1 MKQIDKSE
9 FVEINM
15 QLKVIE
21 AHTMGEP
28 LRLITEGFP
37 DIKGNSMM
45 EKQIYF
51 EKYYDQYRKG
61 ILLEPYGHKDMFG
74 AILTSKIHDE
84 ADFGVLFMNTQGM
97 EPMCGHGSIA
107 VAVIAVKYGLVKME
121 EPITEVRLDVPAG
134 IVTLK
139 LMIKDGKIINVLL
152 QNVESYYIGAESV
165 DVDGEIR
172 VLADLAFGGNV
183 FAVVNAD
190 DAELT
195 LTPKNKEKI
204 IKVGMK
210 IKSAINDKNGN
221 ETVLGTVFYSKK
233 VSNAYYKDTVVFGD
247 GSIDRSPCGTGC
259 SALISVL
266 RKKRLLEVGQE
277 ITVQS
282 IIGTNFGIKIE
293 SESKINGTNH
303 NIPIIRGNA
312 YIIGE
317 GVRFFDGQDPIEYG
331 FQL

>member
-1 MKQIDKSE
+1 
-9 FVEINM
+9 M

-28 LRLITEGFP
+28 LRLVTEGFP

-51 EKYYDQYRKG
+51 EKYYDRYRKG

-74 AILTSKIHDE
+74 AILTSKVHDE
-84 ADFGVLFMNTQGM
+84 ADLGVLFMNTQGM

-107 VAVIAVKYGLVKME
+107 VSVIAVKYGLVKMK

-139 LMIKDGKIINVLL
+139 LMIKDGEILNVLL

-165 DVDGEIR
+165 DIDGEIR
-172 VLADLAFGGNV
+172 VPADLAYGGNI

-190 DAELT
+190 DVELT
-195 LTPKNKEKI
+195 LTPENKEKI
-204 IKVGMK
+204 IKVGMN
-210 IKSAINDKNGN
+210 IKSVINEKNGN
-221 ETVLGTVFYSKK
+221 ENVLGTVFYSND
-233 VSNAYYKDTVVFGD
+233 VSTADYRDTVVFGD

-266 RKKRLLEVGQE
+266 RNKRLVEVGKE

-282 IIGTNFGIKIE
+282 IVGTNFGIKIT
-293 SESKINGTNH
+293 SESKINGTDYNVPV
-303 NIPIIRGNA
+303 IKGNA

-317 GVRFFDGQDPIEYG
+317 GVRFFDKQDPIKYG

>member
-1 MKQIDKSE
+1 
-9 FVEINM
+9 M

-28 LRLITEGFP
+28 LRLITDGFP
-37 DIKGNSMM
+37 NIIGNSMM

-51 EKYYDQYRKG
+51 EKNYDQYRKG

-74 AILTSKIHDE
+74 AVLTSKVNDE
-84 ADFGVLFMNTQGM
+84 ADLGVLFMNTQGM

-107 VAVIAVKYGLVKME
+107 VAVIAVKYGLVKIK
-121 EPITEVRLDVPAG
+121 EPVTEVKLDVPAG
-134 IVTLK
+134 IVSLK
-139 LMIKDGKIINVLL
+139 LTIKDGKILNVLL
-152 QNVESYYIGAESV
+152 QNVESYYIGTESV
-165 DVDGEIR
+165 DIGREFP
-172 VLADLAFGGNV
+172 VLTDLAYGGNV

-190 DAELT
+190 DIGLLLLPE
-195 LTPKNKEKI
+195 NKEKI
-204 IKVGMK
+204 IENGMK
-210 IKSAINDKNGN
+210 IKNEINKKAGN
-221 ETVLGTVFYSKK
+221 AKVLGTVFYSND
-233 VSNAYYKDTVVFGD
+233 VSNADYRDTVVFGN

-266 RKKRLLEVGQE
+266 RKKQFVEVNEE

-282 IIGTNFGIKIE
+282 IVGTNFGIKIA
-293 SESKINGTNH
+293 SESKINETNY
-303 NIPIIRGNA
+303 NIPIIKGNA

-317 GVRFFDGQDPIEYG
+317 GIRFFDELDPIEYG